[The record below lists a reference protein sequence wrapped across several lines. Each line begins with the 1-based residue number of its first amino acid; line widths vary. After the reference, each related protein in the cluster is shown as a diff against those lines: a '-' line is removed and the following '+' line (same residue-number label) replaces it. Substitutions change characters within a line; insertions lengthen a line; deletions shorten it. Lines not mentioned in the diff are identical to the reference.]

1 MIEGVVNSDIEAV
14 ASLLLEGGNGQF
26 REVDFVIDTGFNGYM
41 TLTTTLALE
50 LGLEVYELIPMDL
63 ADGSRTF
70 IPSYEVNVN
79 WDGNVRR
86 VEAGALGDFPTI
98 GMSLLEGYD
107 LMIQVREGG
116 RILIRAGV

>member
-1 MIEGVVNSDIEAV
+1 MIEGMVNSHIEAV
-14 ASLLLEGGNGQF
+14 VSVPLEAADGRF
-26 REVDFVIDTGFNGYM
+26 REAEFVIDTGFDGHM
-41 TLTTTLALE
+41 TLTPALALD
-50 LGLEVYELIPMDL
+50 LGLEANSLREIEL

-70 IPSYEVNVN
+70 IPSYYVSVI
-79 WDGNVRR
+79 WDGNRKPVR
-86 VEAGALGDFPTI
+86 AGALGDFPTI

>member
-1 MIEGVVNSDIEAV
+1 MIEGMVNSSIEAV

-79 WDGNVRR
+79 WDGSVRR